1 MDVLR
6 KYFGSLDYECMSDST
21 IDWMIDQ
28 VVKGVQQDQ
37 IDSLKLRCDLDGLSE
52 SEIDLLVDERVREY
66 RQEEERQNE
75 MLAAKQQNL
84 HQCDSGVTLK
94 DEDIIDEKQEMYDY
108 HILKMMSH
116 KDVDLRSR
124 LEAETFKEINNLLQ
138 TKRCYKDD
146 IVSCIDL
153 ATLERRASPTMN
165 ELRRFCSV
173 GEPWVQTLF
182 NSSNDIC
189 PFPSKPAE
197 ESTSDMPSALVRYP
211 TVGDL
216 SEEETVVDD
225 SQRARRKDF
234 LLKKWRKFV
243 KSAKKLFICGKS
255 EAE

>member
-6 KYFGSLDYECMSDST
+6 KYFGSLDYESMSDST
-21 IDWMIDQ
+21 IDQMIDQ
-28 VVKGVQQDQ
+28 VIKGVQQEQ
-37 IDSLKLRCDLDGLSE
+37 IDSLKLRCELDGLSE
-52 SEIDLLVDERVREY
+52 SEIELLVDGQMREY

-75 MLAAKQQNL
+75 ILAAKQQNL
-84 HQCDSGVTLK
+84 YAYDSGV
-94 DEDIIDEKQEMYDY
+94 DVIDEKQEMYDY
-108 HILKMMSH
+108 HISKMMSH
-116 KDVDLRSR
+116 KGIDLRSR
-124 LEAETFKEINNLLQ
+124 LEADTFKEINNLLQ
-138 TKRCYKDD
+138 TKSCYKDD

-173 GEPWVQTLF
+173 GEPWVQILF

-225 SQRARRKDF
+225 SQKAGRKDF